1 MRSNVLCTLLAAL
14 AFVSA
19 AACNRC
25 DRRPDGNSSVSVAW
39 SITDL
44 AGVST
49 CARAGATSV
58 SLALHSRRS
67 AEAFRFTF
75 PCTES
80 QATSSIA
87 AGPYDATLS
96 LHAAD
101 GATLAVGPTQADL
114 NIGVGGTIALD
125 PVVFGVEGG
134 KLVVSV
140 TTLATSS
147 NCASREQGGAG
158 TTANT
163 ITLQFAGG
171 GCAAARFTRMRGNTK
186 LGEYQVNCSSPQIA
200 ACIERDETLVAEGL
214 RSGPYVITVASLAG
228 AARCASEF
236 DVLTIPAGS
245 TVVKDIQLP
254 PNGAPNC

>member
-1 MRSNVLCTLLAAL
+1 
-14 AFVSA
+14 
-19 AACNRC
+19 
-25 DRRPDGNSSVSVAW
+25 VSVAW

-171 GCAAARFTRMRGNTK
+171 GCAA
-186 LGEYQVNCSSPQIA
+186 
-200 ACIERDETLVAEGL
+200 CIERDETLVAEGL